1 MLVLIYDILLLIYLY
16 IYFAISV
23 AKKRTKVAYI
33 VDAQSQMGNLVLSG
47 VNPMQTFVVDV
58 LKVMFFENK
67 GFYS

>member
-1 MLVLIYDILLLIYLY
+1 M
-16 IYFAISV
+16 SV